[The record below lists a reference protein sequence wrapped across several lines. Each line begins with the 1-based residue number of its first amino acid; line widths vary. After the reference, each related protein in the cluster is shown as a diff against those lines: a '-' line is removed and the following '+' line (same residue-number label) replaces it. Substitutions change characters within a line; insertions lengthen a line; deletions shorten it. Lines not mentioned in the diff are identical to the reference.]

1 MYKKITKERADE
13 ITAAWDAATDVQRL
27 GMPRIQWLYVSGGND
42 ETDYWEHE
50 PPPLEKAAAARIAEL
65 EAALRPFAAIAG
77 VGAPRIKIDPAVD
90 RLWSYYDS
98 RADHQHEITRA
109 HINEAARI
117 LKSQ

>member
-1 MYKKITKERADE
+1 MSKKITKERADE

-65 EAALRPFAAIAG
+65 EAALRPFADLLSRSWETRG
-77 VGAPRIKIDPAVD
+77 SCHQAV
-90 RLWSYYDS
+90 SYDDVA
-98 RADHQHEITRA
+98 RA
-109 HINEAARI
+109 AA
-117 LKSQ
+117 LLGSKQS